1 MIKYILFIIASC
13 FTFCSIAQ
21 NVGIGTTTPEAKLDV
36 IGTLKVTDGT
46 EGANKILTSNA
57 AGMATWAAAPLP
69 ACFLFSTGTS
79 ISANSYLGS
88 GSNSS
93 SFIRNTIVAP
103 YNCELTSITLSGR
116 GISSTMTATVY
127 KSNGNVSPSIPV
139 NTGLATSVGL
149 GQQFSTGTG
158 SVFVN
163 RGDLISILISAAAV
177 DGATVTVTYK

>member
-1 MIKYILFIIASC
+1 M
-13 FTFCSIAQ
+13 
-21 NVGIGTTTPEAKLDV
+21 
-36 IGTLKVTDGT
+36 
-46 EGANKILTSNA
+46 
-57 AGMATWAAAPLP
+57 
-69 ACFLFSTGTS
+69 
-79 ISANSYLGS
+79 
-88 GSNSS
+88 
-93 SFIRNTIVAP
+93 AP

-127 KSNGNVSPSIPV
+127 KSNGNVSPSIPA